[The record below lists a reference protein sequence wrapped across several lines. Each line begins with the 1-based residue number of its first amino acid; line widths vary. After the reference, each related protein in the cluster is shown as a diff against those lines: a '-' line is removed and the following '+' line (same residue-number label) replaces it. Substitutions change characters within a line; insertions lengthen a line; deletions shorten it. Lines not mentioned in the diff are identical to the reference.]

1 MFPKLILLI
10 SLIISISSYNRQKAV
25 DYAEKWWNKA
35 NHDCKSDHDA
45 CTPYSYWGSESCGF
59 KSHGGD
65 CANFVSQCLLAG
77 GHPKLTKGECRGY
90 PCGVEEVGATKLA
103 HCLKDSYGW
112 KSTCGHREAP
122 PKNIKKGDVIV
133 YFEGSKCTGNSH
145 AAIVVSGGKSPTI
158 ACHSSNHYG
167 ISYDYQKNDKSYYNW
182 LHYNDDK

>member
-1 MFPKLILLI
+1 MFPKLILLF

-77 GHPKLTKGECRGY
+77 GHPKLTKGECRRY

-158 ACHSSNHYG
+158 ACH
-167 ISYDYQKNDKSYYNW
+167 
-182 LHYNDDK
+182 